1 MTSSTT
7 TFVATDPP
15 ERPTIEGT
23 TKGLRSGLA
32 HQLTCRSAGGNPP
45 ARLTWL
51 KDGHRLTTGVE
62 EHSAVN
68 GGVVSTV
75 TFVPADD
82 DDRGVIACQAM
93 NKALAEP
100 LETSVKLGVIP
111 APTTTTTTTTTT
123 TKSTTNEDTEHLFDG
138 GEGWYR

>member
-1 MTSSTT
+1 M
-7 TFVATDPP
+7 
-15 ERPTIEGT
+15 EGT

-62 EHSAVN
+62 EHSASN

-82 DDRGVIACQAM
+82 DDRAVIACQAM